1 MRLRNKPRAAGE
13 IAANSQYITTTPA
26 EFKGQWQ
33 SKFAQAQPLS
43 IEVGS
48 GKGRFIVEMAKA
60 HPERNFIGIEIQP
73 SVAIMILEKQL
84 VAKLPNLYLIQADGG
99 DLTDFFAENE
109 VAQIYLNFSDPWPKS
124 RHAKRRLTHR
134 LFLAMYQQ
142 ILQPEGSLQFKT
154 DNRGLFEFS
163 LISFNQFGMQFK
175 ELSLDLHA
183 DDVPENIETEYEQR
197 FSQMGH
203 PIYLIEAQFNASAA
217 ANVQLD
223 ADR

>member
-13 IAANSQYITTTPA
+13 IAANPQYMTTTPMD
-26 EFKGQWQ
+26 FKGQWQ
-33 SKFAQAQPLS
+33 RKFAQKQPLS

-60 HPERNFIGIEIQP
+60 YPERNFIGIEIQP

-84 VAKLPNLYLIQADGG
+84 VEQLPNLYLIQADGG
-99 DLTDFFAENE
+99 DLTDFFAAGE
-109 VAQIYLNFSDPWPKS
+109 VAQVYLNFSDPWPKT

-134 LFLAMYQQ
+134 LFLAMYQT
-142 ILQPEGSLQFKT
+142 ILQPAGQLQFKT

-163 LISFNQFGMQFK
+163 LISFNQFGMQFN

-183 DDVPENIETEYEQR
+183 DDAPDNIETEYEQR

-203 PIYLIEAQFNASAA
+203 PIYLIQAQFKASTSDQPAT
-217 ANVQLD
+217 
-223 ADR
+223 DR